1 MAHRSASESKEM
13 DRAWRAL
20 VSNPIKL
27 DAIVDAMSRCM
38 GKVLSLKNTEVRD
51 GKATLGMTLYSEK
64 EHFPTRAQ
72 MDELEVINDAFAFV
86 MSANDLSNAL
96 RVEAAPGTNVSLLP
110 HVDKETFCNTWMF
123 TRPSG
128 DGSSRLKVGGIR
140 QSLYNDVQKAV
151 KRWLM
156 SCDQA
161 MRFAFHDLESDQECV
176 DNKINELVSDIADD
190 IARRVTIKD
199 HSGARPSMGG
209 GGGGGASRPGTRES
223 APEELTTRALEARA
237 AQEVT
242 RMSIHAEE
250 RIRSD
255 LIALRTLET
264 LAIHGSHERGKTVL
278 REKAGHVLYL
288 LSRPHSVLGLNGHN
302 AQRMN
307 LALLSRACVEETDID
322 VRAGV
327 LSQWHK
333 CHGACAASAAQQAIQ
348 KIQLSTQD
356 SWKKP
361 FVQVL
366 RTPDEVVEPMEG
378 VEKPV
383 AQKRA
388 AQACVDMPPMPF
400 VHSTHRWQFVTHA
413 DTHGDVFDCTARRAI
428 RLVSLVLQLLGHG
441 AIERGVVCSN
451 IVSPIVTQCCVES
464 YMVLQLLNIKRES
477 YSLGTSLLKFAED
490 VRDAESH
497 LARDVSEALI
507 HVSGFSVA
515 ELAVFSPQSP
525 VLRVI
530 MDQFTTRTRENL
542 TFAMPP
548 QYVAFAYD
556 ALAIVLPLIA
566 QRRAMNGTGMLQ
578 TLDPV
583 REVLRMVPAVKAWSP
598 LSGALRLYAE
608 DIKGLPA
615 LVKNV
620 LNALVRQ
627 KILVEY
633 KRPYLGKQRHSPKL
647 AFVFDTPQLVAL
659 LAGGSLRDVCRNK
672 PVPMLI
678 E

>member
-1 MAHRSASESKEM
+1 MAHRFTSESSEM

-20 VSNPIKL
+20 VSDPTKL

-38 GKVLSLKNTEVRD
+38 GKVLSLKNPEVRD

-72 MDELEVINDAFAFV
+72 MDELEVIKDAFAFV
-86 MSANDLSNAL
+86 MSANNLSNRL
-96 RVEAAPGTNVSLLP
+96 RIEAAPGTNVSLLP
-110 HVDKETFCNTWMF
+110 HVEEETFCNTWMF

-128 DGSSRLKVGGIR
+128 EGSSRLKVGGIR

-161 MRFAFHDLESDQECV
+161 MRFAFHDIDSEQDGSDK
-176 DNKINELVSDIADD
+176 KIDELASDIADD
-190 IARRVTIKD
+190 IARRVTLKD
-199 HSGARPSMGG
+199 HAGKGRLSAGG
-209 GGGGGASRPGTRES
+209 GVLPRPGIHEGV
-223 APEELTTRALEARA
+223 PEELTTRALEARA

-242 RMSIHAEE
+242 RMTIHAEE

-264 LAIHGSHERGKTVL
+264 LAIYGSQERGKSVL
-278 REKAGHVLYL
+278 REKAGHILYL

-322 VRAGV
+322 VRMGV

-348 KIQLSTQD
+348 KIQLNTQD

-366 RTPDEVVEPMEG
+366 RTPEDLVEPMEG
-378 VEKPV
+378 VELPP

-388 AQACVDMPPMPF
+388 PQACVDMPPMPF
-400 VHSTHRWQFVTHA
+400 VHSTHRWQFVANA

-464 YMVLQLLNIKRES
+464 YMVLQLLNLKRES

-497 LARDVSEALI
+497 LASDVSEALI
-507 HVSGFSVA
+507 HVSSFSVA
-515 ELAVFSPQSP
+515 ELAIFSPQSP

-530 MDQFTTRTRENL
+530 MDQFTLRTRQNL
-542 TFAMPP
+542 TFSMPP

-598 LSGALRLYAE
+598 LSGALRLYA
-608 DIKGLPA
+608 DDLKGLSP

>member
-1 MAHRSASESKEM
+1 M

-20 VSNPIKL
+20 VSDPTKL

-38 GKVLSLKNTEVRD
+38 GKVLSLKNPEVRD

-72 MDELEVINDAFAFV
+72 MDELEVIKDAFSFV
-86 MSANDLSNAL
+86 MNANDLSNKL
-96 RVEAAPGTNVSLLP
+96 RIEASPGTNVSLLP
-110 HVDKETFCNTWMF
+110 HIEQETFCNTWMF

-128 DGSSRLKVGGIR
+128 EGSSRLKVGGIR

-161 MRFAFHDLESDQECV
+161 MRFAFHDLESEQDGS
-176 DNKINELVSDIADD
+176 DKKIDELASDISDD
-190 IARRVTIKD
+190 IARRVTLKD
-199 HSGARPSMGG
+199 HAGKGRLSAEGG
-209 GGGGGASRPGTRES
+209 VAPRPGMREGV
-223 APEELTTRALEARA
+223 PEELTTRALEARA

-242 RMSIHAEE
+242 RMTIHAEE

-264 LAIHGSHERGKTVL
+264 LAIYGSQERGKSVL
-278 REKAGHVLYL
+278 REKAGHILYL

-348 KIQLSTQD
+348 KIQLNTQD

-366 RTPDEVVEPMEG
+366 RTPEELVEQMEG
-378 VEKPV
+378 VEMPPV
-383 AQKRA
+383 QKRA
-388 AQACVDMPPMPF
+388 SQVCVDMPTMPF
-400 VHSTHRWQFVTHA
+400 VHSTHRWQFVANA

-451 IVSPIVTQCCVES
+451 LVSPIATQCCVES

-497 LARDVSEALI
+497 LAGDVSEALI
-507 HVSGFSVA
+507 HVSSFSVA
-515 ELAVFSPQSP
+515 ELAIFSPQSP

-530 MDQFTTRTRENL
+530 MDQFTLRTRHNL
-542 TFAMPP
+542 TFSMPP

-556 ALAIVLPLIA
+556 ALAILLPLIA
-566 QRRAMNGTGMLQ
+566 QRRAMNGTRMLQ

-598 LSGALRLYAE
+598 LSGALRLYA
-608 DIKGLPA
+608 DDLKALSP

-627 KILVEY
+627 KTLVEY